1 LLQQGLELA
10 RDLNLETHLAKVFVR
25 GEYTKTKTDRSVFLT
40 EEVVSQLEQYLE
52 YKEEFVIKMSLLL
65 KQSRNI
71 ERHQEKIVI

>member
-10 RDLNLETHLAKVFVR
+10 RDLNPETHLAKVFVR
-25 GEYTKTKTDRSVFLT
+25 GEYTKTKIDRSVFLT